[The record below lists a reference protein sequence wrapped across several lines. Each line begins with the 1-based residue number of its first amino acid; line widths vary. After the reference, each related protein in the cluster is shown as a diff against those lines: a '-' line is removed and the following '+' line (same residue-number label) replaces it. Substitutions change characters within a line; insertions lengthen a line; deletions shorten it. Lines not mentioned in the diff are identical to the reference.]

1 MNIGGC
7 ILPQHG
13 SRGEGVGVAGE
24 GLVAGDEIQAGSGRR
39 EQGMLC
45 AYGTRGQ
52 VTSHPGLLRG
62 CQDREGQRSQPCILV
77 RGPVDKG
84 SLIDTAVT
92 S

>member
-1 MNIGGC
+1 MNIGVVFCLSMG
-7 ILPQHG
+7 G
-13 SRGEGVGVAGE
+13 RGEGVGVAGE
-24 GLVAGDEIQAGSGRR
+24 GLVAGDEIQAGSDRR

-45 AYGTRGQ
+45 AYGTRGR